1 MDIYRH
7 LLRLYPKS
15 VRDEF
20 GDAMQQVH
28 RDLRVHAGVRG
39 PRLFFVTVRDIAR
52 SAPRLRMEEGM
63 TDHPGRTRGI
73 ITMLV
78 AVVFIGLAAAGP
90 LLGVPLLIALLVYM
104 LRHRDDV
111 RAAGSSASWWIGLP
125 VAGAILLVF
134 GGIAAA
140 IMGDVGYWWLLA
152 VVPLILGSV
161 TIIVSLV
168 LMALHEVRVHLFHHP
183 QLVALRARVSGAS
196 VALLTLA
203 VLFIALGESRGWG
216 VFMVLLV
223 SSITLAYLGLYALL
237 LKVTRPRGAAAV

>member
-1 MDIYRH
+1 
-7 LLRLYPKS
+7 
-15 VRDEF
+15 
-20 GDAMQQVH
+20 
-28 RDLRVHAGVRG
+28 
-39 PRLFFVTVRDIAR
+39 
-52 SAPRLRMEEGM
+52 M

-196 VALLTLA
+196 VALLALA
-203 VLFIALGESRGWG
+203 VLFVALGESRGWG